1 MVISRPRSGL
11 PLMVL
16 NSNAT
21 MLNSMTSDDFCLF
34 LSPSS
39 SAAPQGH
46 CCEVLSR
53 VAYVISVKISVIFKV
68 RKSLI
73 FLAPVSID
81 QLTLSGLNF
90 IHSNIRTNNKPR
102 RIVPNIVQNKRFD
115 HSFPCARHTTV
126 RSLLSQ
132 KCPVCFS
139 ICHLQTPHS
148 VYSLPQSRRL
158 YTGKGNPPCPA
169 KTYETLFIT
178 TSIPLSPTSYCR
190 ICTRPTLNCTK
201 WTFVSPVLTLFRLHC
216 IIKSTCQMTSAF

>member
-46 CCEVLSR
+46 FCEVLSR
-53 VAYVISVKISVIFKV
+53 VAYGISVKISVIFKV

-81 QLTLSGLNF
+81 QLTLS
-90 IHSNIRTNNKPR
+90 S
-102 RIVPNIVQNKRFD
+102 
-115 HSFPCARHTTV
+115 
-126 RSLLSQ
+126 
-132 KCPVCFS
+132 
-139 ICHLQTPHS
+139 
-148 VYSLPQSRRL
+148 
-158 YTGKGNPPCPA
+158 
-169 KTYETLFIT
+169 
-178 TSIPLSPTSYCR
+178 
-190 ICTRPTLNCTK
+190 
-201 WTFVSPVLTLFRLHC
+201 
-216 IIKSTCQMTSAF
+216 